1 MKCKRIKEKLTE
13 YACGDLS
20 DRAASVVESHITDC
34 AGCRQDFHEI
44 NTVLSAALH
53 YEDVDPPEE
62 VYRALKREVQA
73 VFQRRLSGFS
83 VLWRPASAYVAVAAI
98 ALFAVVSGIGTRME
112 VARLERMNSLLSDS
126 LRILNAHSVAAPFSL
141 RPAPLGSAPSDFAKD
156 RRDRQDPA
164 QLSDSSDSFLTTPKA
179 ETTFG
184 D

>member
-13 YACGDLS
+13 YAYGDLS
-20 DRAASVVESHITDC
+20 DRAASVVESHITNC
-34 AGCRQDFHEI
+34 ASCRQDLHEI

-53 YEDVDPPEE
+53 YEDVHPPEE
-62 VYRALKREVQA
+62 VYRELKRQVRA
-73 VFQRRLSGFS
+73 AFQRRLSGLS
-83 VLWRPASAYVAVAAI
+83 LLWKPASAYVAVAAI

-126 LRILNAHSVAAPFSL
+126 LRILNARSVHTPTS
-141 RPAPLGSAPSDFAKD
+141 
-156 RRDRQDPA
+156 
-164 QLSDSSDSFLTTPKA
+164 QLSDSSDSFLTSPKA

>member
-1 MKCKRIKEKLTE
+1 MKCKRIKERLTE
-13 YACGDLS
+13 YAYGVLS
-20 DRAASVVESHITDC
+20 DRTASVVESHITGC
-34 AGCRQDFHEI
+34 ASCRQDFNEI
-44 NTVLSAALH
+44 NTVLSASLH

-73 VFQRRLSGFS
+73 AFQRRLSGFS

-126 LRILNAHSVAAPFSL
+126 LRILNAHSVV
-141 RPAPLGSAPSDFAKD
+141 APSF
-156 RRDRQDPA
+156 

-179 ETTFG
+179 ETTSG